1 MLEIFQQSAEAVGA
15 VIKHF
20 STAVE
25 VRAYLAALAA
35 KGNVTLTPLPEKYAA
50 LCEGFTLGMDDP
62 ANATLCI
69 SHAEAGIAATG
80 SLLID
85 LANREGR
92 AATALAPVH
101 AVFLDPATIVPTLSD
116 LSHRIG
122 QLIEGSDRAYFSLT
136 TGPSR
141 TADIERVLTIGV
153 HGPKELHIL
162 VLGNDTF
169 TP

>member
-1 MLEIFQQSAEAVGA
+1 MLETFQQSAESVGA
-15 VIKHF
+15 VIKRF
-20 STAVE
+20 STVDEARE
-25 VRAYLAALAA
+25 YLAALAA
-35 KGNVTLTPLPEKYAA
+35 GGNVTQTPLPQQYGAI
-50 LCEGFTLGMDDP
+50 CEGLAPGMDNP
-62 ANATLCI
+62 ANAALCI

-92 AATALAPVH
+92 AATALAPIH
-101 AVFLDPATIVPTLSD
+101 AVFLDPSSIVPTLYD
-116 LSHRIG
+116 LGDRIG
-122 QLIEGSDRAYFSLT
+122 KLLRGSGQAYFSLT

-162 VLGNDTF
+162 VPGADTF
-169 TP
+169 SP

>member
-20 STAVE
+20 STAGE
-25 VRAYLAALAA
+25 AREYLCTLAAG
-35 KGNVTLTPLPEKYAA
+35 GNVTLTPMPERHAA
-50 LCEGFTLGMDDP
+50 LCDGFTLGMDDP
-62 ANATLCI
+62 AGATLCI

-80 SLLID
+80 SLLIN
-85 LANREGR
+85 LVNREGR

-101 AVFLDPATIVPTLSD
+101 AVFLDPATIVPSLSD
-116 LSHRIG
+116 LSGRIG
-122 QLIEGSDRAYFSLT
+122 QLIGESGQAYFSLT

-169 TP
+169 SP